1 MPHFTKGHP
10 PAKTKAGRRSLR
22 GKFIIAY
29 TLRRKNAKRHIF
41 ARYDTLD
48 EALDVLV
55 YLRDFERGRAEFHIY
70 NGVWEV
76 IK

>member
-10 PAKTKAGRRSLR
+10 PAKTKPGRRSLR
-22 GKFIIAY
+22 GKFIVAY
-29 TLRRKNAKRHIF
+29 TLRRKNAKRHIL
-41 ARYDTLD
+41 ARYDTIE
-48 EALDVLV
+48 EALDVLEYSREV
-55 YLRDFERGRAEFHIY
+55 DQGRAEFHIY